1 MILIVFKF
9 LNQMFF
15 DFTFKSEFESLI
27 INILFFVII
36 EYLIRKNERLK
47 EKYFN
52 YDWIVFS
59 ILMMLIFNKFGAKS
73 NFIYFQF

>member
-1 MILIVFKF
+1 ML
-9 LNQMFF
+9 
-15 DFTFKSEFESLI
+15 SY
-27 INILFFVII
+27 VII

-59 ILMMLIFNKFGAKS
+59 ILMILILDKFGAIS

>member
-1 MILIVFKF
+1 
-9 LNQMFF
+9 MFT
-15 DFTFKSEFESLI
+15 DFSFKSEFEWL
-27 INILFFVII
+27 NIYLLCFIII

-52 YDWIVFS
+52 YDWILFS
-59 ILMMLIFNKFGAKS
+59 ILMILILDKFGSIS

>member
-1 MILIVFKF
+1 
-9 LNQMFF
+9 MFS
-15 DFTFKSEFESLI
+15 DFTFKSEFEWL
-27 INILFFVII
+27 NIYMLSFLII

-47 EKYFN
+47 VKYFN

-59 ILMMLIFNKFGAKS
+59 ILMIFILDKFGAIS